1 LTSVTLSPS
10 SYTNTFCANPEKGHL
25 DINVVPSNVS
35 KETRVQKNLDISISL
50 VSKEL
55 IVKPMKEK
63 RPVTVCYKGHN
74 TFISSEKGLGKK
86 QVSEN
91 LKEKKHSPTNEIVDN
106 FNQQNTT
113 NSLRKP
119 DSEDTCPEK
128 VLEIRSASSIMR
140 KQDMTCFLP
149 SPFSD
154 DINVLCPL

>member
-1 LTSVTLSPS
+1 
-10 SYTNTFCANPEKGHL
+10 
-25 DINVVPSNVS
+25 
-35 KETRVQKNLDISISL
+35 
-50 VSKEL
+50 
-55 IVKPMKEK
+55 MKEK

-119 DSEDTCPEK
+119 DR
-128 VLEIRSASSIMR
+128 EIS
-140 KQDMTCFLP
+140 KF
-149 SPFSD
+149 F
-154 DINVLCPL
+154 